1 MTGSGLTEMINGTP
15 AEDHLTPRLIVTALA
30 RVLGIVAVTLLV
42 YFLVP
47 IEGAGAASAAAVTAC
62 VGIATILV
70 VFARQ
75 MSRVRHSPRP
85 ILAAV
90 EALVLVF
97 GLFLCF
103 FALLY
108 VSISAS
114 APHAFTEG
122 VDKVAGVYFTMTILT
137 TVGFGDITA
146 VSDTARVTVTLQMVL
161 GVILIGTAVKALGFS
176 ARGAMTARDLANVAE
191 EGDEPSAD
199 RDPEAPLGMDER

>member
-1 MTGSGLTEMINGTP
+1 MMGDGLTEMLKGTP
-15 AEDHLTPRLIVTALA
+15 AEDRVTRRLIVVALV
-30 RVLGIVAVTLLV
+30 RVVGIVTVTLLV

-47 IEGAGAASAAAVTAC
+47 IEGAGATAAAATAC
-62 VGIATILV
+62 VGIATILT

-75 MSRVRHSPRP
+75 MSRVGRSRRP
-85 ILAAV
+85 ALAAV

-108 VSISAS
+108 VSLSAS
-114 APHAFTEG
+114 DPGAFTQG

-137 TVGFGDITA
+137 TVGFGDISA
-146 VSDTARVTVTLQMVL
+146 VSDTARITVTVQMVL

-176 ARGAMTARDLANVAE
+176 ARRAVTAQGVSSTPEVRNGASA
-191 EGDEPSAD
+191 GGEPGRAHSD
-199 RDPEAPLGMDER
+199 G